1 MRFIRPAIAALM
13 IGAGVPAATLAPAFA
28 QTCVC
33 PSSDEGALPASVRG
47 ASIGPAPRIYAEEP
61 PPPLPDYD
69 QPPMPGPGYYWT
81 PGYWAYNNVDYYW
94 VPGAWVEPPQPGL
107 LWTPGFWAFAG
118 GVYAFHSGYWGH
130 QVGYYGGVNYGFGYF
145 GRGYDGGRWDGDNF
159 YYNTAVNNFG
169 GTRVTNVYNNQA
181 FVNNITNV
189 SNVSYAGGPAGIRA
203 VPTAEDKR
211 IAAEPRIAPTALQ
224 RDQMKAASLRPDQFV
239 STNQGKPAIAATP
252 RPVDFKAAVPAK
264 AAGGPVGENGKAVAP
279 NAAKLEQRPQPG
291 MIPRLGGTPAA
302 NLAPGQINGKPG
314 EKLAPAG
321 QSPLAQPPAQLKPG
335 EKAPVGQA
343 PLAQPGPTQPANPL
357 KPGEK
362 QDLQQQQDRAHA
374 LQQQQEQQRQQQM
387 QQQQDRAHALQQQQ
401 EQQRQQQQDRAH
413 ALQQHQEQQ
422 RQQQQQQIQ
431 LQHQQDQDRAHALQQ
446 QQNQQRQQ
454 QMQHQQEQDRAHAIQ
469 QQQQEHQQQ
478 QMQLQQQQQQERAR
492 AAEQQMQQRAAQ
504 QQQQMRQQ
512 MQQRPAPG
520 GRPEKLCGQPGLPPC
535 PH

>member
-362 QDLQQQQDRAHA
+362 QDLQH
-374 LQQQQEQQRQQQM
+374 QQE
-387 QQQQDRAHALQQQQ
+387 
-401 EQQRQQQQDRAH
+401 
-413 ALQQHQEQQ
+413 
-422 RQQQQQQIQ
+422 
-431 LQHQQDQDRAHALQQ
+431 QDRAHALQQ